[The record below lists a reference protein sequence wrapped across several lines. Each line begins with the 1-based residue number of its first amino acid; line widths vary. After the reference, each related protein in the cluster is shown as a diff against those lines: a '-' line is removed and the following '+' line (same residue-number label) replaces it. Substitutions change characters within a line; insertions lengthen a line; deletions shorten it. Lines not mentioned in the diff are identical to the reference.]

1 MNRKIKFRAWDKAC
15 KTMIDDY
22 AEIGGYGELYAKKFH
37 PSSYSDKSVPN
48 LILLQYTGLKDKNGK
63 DIYEGDILSFAGNM
77 TADDTFSFEPNGFIY
92 DEDSIH
98 QVVWNEKLALW
109 ELDFDEKDPPKY
121 KRDTRYLMTAG
132 HCKIIGNIH
141 QNPELLEATNGTK

>member
-63 DIYEGDILSFAGNM
+63 EIYEGDIVSRFSDTQRSVVKFQDGCFMSTIQLSGRIPE
-77 TADDTFSFEPNGFIY
+77 T
-92 DEDSIH
+92 DEILCNDLS
-98 QVVWNEKLALW
+98 VTEV
-109 ELDFDEKDPPKY
+109 
-121 KRDTRYLMTAG
+121 
-132 HCKIIGNIH
+132 IGNIH